1 MADQTFM
8 FMITAGTM
16 VGLAVLL
23 FVSKGRRA
31 RSARSIEK
39 ERTSPSS
46 PSSPS
51 PSAPSSPDNKK
62 SYDNL
67 GRKVKKY
74 TSDGKPIYE
83 D

>member
-16 VGLAVLL
+16 IGLAVLL
-23 FVSKGRRA
+23 FVSKGRRI
-31 RSARSIEK
+31 RSARAIEK
-39 ERTSPSS
+39 EATFSSS
-46 PSSPS
+46 PPPTSSS
-51 PSAPSSPDNKK
+51 RDDKK
-62 SYDNL
+62 SNDKV

-74 TSDGKPIYE
+74 SSDGKPIYE

>member
-16 VGLAVLL
+16 IGLAVLL
-23 FVSKGRRA
+23 FVSKGRRV
-31 RSARSIEK
+31 RSARAIEK
-39 ERTSPSS
+39 KTTFSSS
-46 PSSPS
+46 PPPASSR
-51 PSAPSSPDNKK
+51 DDKK
-62 SYDNL
+62 SNDKV

-74 TSDGKPIYE
+74 SSEGKPIYE

>member
-16 VGLAVLL
+16 IGLAVLL

-31 RSARSIEK
+31 RSARAIEK
-39 ERTSPSS
+39 ERISS
-46 PSSPS
+46 
-51 PSAPSSPDNKK
+51 SAPPTSSSSRDDKK
-62 SYDNL
+62 NNDKA

-74 TSDGKPIYE
+74 SSDGKPIYE

>member
-16 VGLAVLL
+16 IGLAVLL
-23 FVSKGRRA
+23 FVSKGRRI
-31 RSARSIEK
+31 RSARAIEK
-39 ERTSPSS
+39 EATFSSSPPPSS
-46 PSSPS
+46 R
-51 PSAPSSPDNKK
+51 DDKK
-62 SYDNL
+62 SNDKV

-74 TSDGKPIYE
+74 SSDGKPIYE